1 MAKISESTRLE
12 FAETIKPYQSKI
24 LAILAKEKTT
34 LNSINGNAP
43 DSCYK
48 KLMLCDDMIYVS
60 SLYMAQNSLSLKI
73 LEVKNNDALNEARKI
88 LYKAIIYLEEL
99 VTNFIDVPYSELAKY
114 HENIKDK
121 TIQERYYLI
130 RKLGLAITLLEDAFG
145 DRDILKNV
153 SVNLMTG
160 TKAALTGANGAG
172 KSTLIKVMAGL
183 IKPDSGSR
191 ICQKE
196 TRIAYLPQSGLTH
209 HGCSLKEEADRAF
222 EFGYDIQKQI
232 DQIGEQLE
240 KGTGN
245 TDNLLATQAE
255 LIAKLEESGWHR
267 REATAESVL
276 MGLGFSQEDLQKQ
289 TEEFSGGWQMR
300 IALAKALMQNPDI
313 LLLDEPT
320 NYLDIEA
327 RTWLEK
333 FLSNYKGAFL
343 LVSHDRYFLDVTVNE
358 VYELFGGDLKR
369 YKGNFTHYEQVREVE
384 LKTLIAEYEKQQDE
398 IAKLQDF
405 IRRFGVQAT
414 KAAQAQERQKQLDK
428 ILAQKIEIP
437 ESLKKIHFK
446 FPEAPHAGHLV
457 LRTKGLTKSY
467 DGKTNVIENLDL
479 TVENGEML
487 VVAGRNGAGKST
499 LLRMLAG
506 VDPITSGEVIPGTG
520 VKIGYFSQDNAETI
534 KGGETIL
541 EYVESQAPTELIPK
555 VRDMLGSFLFRGDDV
570 FKSLNVL
577 SGGEKSRIALL
588 QLLLRANN
596 LLILDEPTNHLD
608 MHSKDVLMNALKD
621 FGGTVIFVSHDRGF
635 IEGLA
640 TKVLELKPGSH
651 REFPGNYKYYMERI
665 EAEEAGIVGQFERGT
680 GIATSSVN
688 STKTS
693 EAKADA
699 TKSAGKLN
707 WEEQKKIEAER
718 RKNEK
723 EAARLETEIAKAEEE
738 KSALESKMALPEVY
752 SNGAKAKEVQQK
764 IDETTKKIE
773 TLTQAWETAMDKLG

>member
-1 MAKISESTRLE
+1 MAFVQFS
-12 FAETIKPYQSKI
+12 Q
-24 LAILAKEKTT
+24 
-34 LNSINGNAP
+34 
-43 DSCYK
+43 
-48 KLMLCDDMIYVS
+48 VS
-60 SLYMAQNSLSLKI
+60 L
-73 LEVKNNDALNEARKI
+73 
-88 LYKAIIYLEEL
+88 
-99 VTNFIDVPYSELAKY
+99 
-114 HENIKDK
+114 
-121 TIQERYYLI
+121 
-130 RKLGLAITLLEDAFG
+130 AFG

-245 TDNLLATQAE
+245 TDNLLVTQAE

-764 IDETTKKIE
+764 IDETAKKIE

>member
-1 MAKISESTRLE
+1 MAFVQFS
-12 FAETIKPYQSKI
+12 Q
-24 LAILAKEKTT
+24 
-34 LNSINGNAP
+34 
-43 DSCYK
+43 
-48 KLMLCDDMIYVS
+48 VS
-60 SLYMAQNSLSLKI
+60 L
-73 LEVKNNDALNEARKI
+73 
-88 LYKAIIYLEEL
+88 
-99 VTNFIDVPYSELAKY
+99 
-114 HENIKDK
+114 
-121 TIQERYYLI
+121 
-130 RKLGLAITLLEDAFG
+130 AFG

-245 TDNLLATQAE
+245 TDNLLVTQAE

-398 IAKLQDF
+398 IEKLQDF

-693 EAKADA
+693 EAKTDA
-699 TKSAGKLN
+699 IKSAGKLN